1 MKDYYSILEIDKNAG
16 EVDIKKSYRRLAM
29 QYHPDRNPNDPSAE
43 GKFREITEAYGVL
56 MDPVKRREYDKIFRD
71 TQTNRDHAGPQF
83 RYSEE
88 DIFRDLFNNPNL
100 YNFFNELEREF
111 GKSGVRFGPSLF
123 ESVFF
128 RQGGIF
134 FAGAVFSSFSPLGK
148 AQKLY
153 KFFKMAH
160 TAHSAYKKYQQF
172 KGEQPGELR
181 EKKAVKPGFLKEK
194 IKDLFEK
201 KEIQT
206 EPREDLYFNLRIS
219 PREAAEGV
227 EKPMAFQINGQE
239 ERLTV
244 KIPKCAQSG
253 MKLRLK
259 GKGEKTS
266 GGRGD
271 LYLLIEVG

>member
-1 MKDYYSILEIDKNAG
+1 MKDYYSTLEIDKNAG

-56 MDPVKRREYDKIFRD
+56 MDPVKRREYDGIFEYAQAD
-71 TQTNRDHAGPQF
+71 RDHAGPQF

-172 KGEQPGELR
+172 KGEQPCELR
-181 EKKAVKPGFLKEK
+181 EKKAGKSGFLKEK

-244 KIPKCAQSG
+244 KIPKGAQSG
-253 MKLRLK
+253 MKLEN
-259 GKGEKTS
+259 GAAP
-266 GGRGD
+266 
-271 LYLLIEVG
+271 